1 MKEGVEQ
8 VKPED
13 IHTELLSLRLSMD
26 NMCVLLSEVSHLL
39 KNGQVEESN
48 E

>member
-1 MKEGVEQ
+1 MKEGIEHITAA
-8 VKPED
+8 D
-13 IHTELLSLRLSMD
+13 IHKEILNLRLSMD